1 MSTDVFNSTSDS
13 EVSTACFLSQPFES
27 LTQKDQIFVQNVCDV
42 LTGEHPPHSSPIK
55 LMMELTN
62 VSERTLRRK
71 ILRLFGMP
79 PSELITKQRVAKAC
93 ELLSTDK
100 SIAEISESLGFC
112 EPSYFSTVFKS
123 VTQRAPS
130 AYRKQNRAELTLAH

>member
-1 MSTDVFNSTSDS
+1 MSTDLFNSSSDS
-13 EVSTACFLSQPFES
+13 EVSPACFLTQPFES
-27 LTQKDQIFVQNVCDV
+27 LTQKDQVFVQCVCAVMASD
-42 LTGEHPPHSSPIK
+42 HPPHSSPIK
-55 LMMELTN
+55 LMMEVAN

-93 ELLSTDK
+93 QLLSTDK

-130 AYRKQNRAELTLAH
+130 AYRKQNRGELALAH